1 MKKSLKNILIISY
14 SIMAL
19 LIVLGLS
26 LFFNIMADSLFEQYA
41 IKQQRTQIDQ
51 MISQIDQL
59 YDEKTGTFDQKG
71 IEIIGYAALQ
81 NGLIIHVQ
89 AENSE
94 MDWDMR
100 THRSH
105 ECDMILKHAE
115 GKMKERY
122 PNFNGSYTGDIYAGP
137 RGNAIRH
144 IKGRIL
150 WPLFTE

>member
-89 AENSE
+89 AENS
-94 MDWDMR
+94 
-100 THRSH
+100 
-105 ECDMILKHAE
+105 A
-115 GKMKERY
+115 Y
-122 PNFNGSYTGDIYAGP
+122 P
-137 RGNAIRH
+137 
-144 IKGRIL
+144 
-150 WPLFTE
+150 PLP